1 MEKRDTKPCKKQIKQ
16 LLKSTFVACW
26 KWIVEDNPPIRT
38 VLDDYS
44 SLRKSRYVKSSYKLS
59 YIIIMITF
67 TQLKIEL
74 ELIIGDP
81 IKDTEYIWE
90 EQMEESFKQAE
101 NEASNRSQ
109 FRKVLDDQQQEIL
122 SFESVEG

>member
-1 MEKRDTKPCKKQIKQ
+1 M
-16 LLKSTFVACW
+16 
-26 KWIVEDNPPIRT
+26 EDNPPIRT